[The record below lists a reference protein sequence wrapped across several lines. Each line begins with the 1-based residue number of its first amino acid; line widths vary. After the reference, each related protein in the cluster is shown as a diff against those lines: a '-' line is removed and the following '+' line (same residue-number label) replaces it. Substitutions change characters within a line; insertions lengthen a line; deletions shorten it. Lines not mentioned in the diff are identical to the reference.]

1 MHEVRAFYDELASNY
16 HLIYEDWWSSVE
28 RQGRALHA
36 LIESRLG
43 PGPKRVLDCTC
54 GIGTQTLGLSLHG
67 HQLLGTDLSGVAI
80 ARASEEALARGLVA
94 EFRVWDVRD
103 LTSLEGGP
111 FDVVLSA
118 DNSLSHL
125 ATAGELL
132 EAARG
137 MRTQTASKGAA
148 VITLRDYEALLQAG
162 VSTQGPR
169 VYGEPGFGRRVI
181 IQLWDWEDGGP
192 VYNLEHIILT
202 ETSDGYRTS
211 SHSCRCRALTRTEVE
226 ECFAEAGASS
236 IEWLESEATGFY
248 QPIMWVTWAD

>member
-1 MHEVRAFYDELASNY
+1 MHEVRAFYDELASDY

-43 PGPKRVLDCTC
+43 PGL
-54 GIGTQTLGLSLHG
+54 
-67 HQLLGTDLSGVAI
+67 
-80 ARASEEALARGLVA
+80 
-94 EFRVWDVRD
+94 
-103 LTSLEGGP
+103 GGP